1 MVTKKERD
9 TNKMDLK
16 EKIRLLTTADSS
28 GGTTS
33 KTQQQVRDEVLL
45 NKPSADDL
53 RKIEEGGFV
62 QETFFK
68 TVSGAVTQAKSKKK
82 KKKKNNQ
89 QQKQDINNSMNVDST
104 LSGTTTVS
112 RSAMTSASLPSTKE
126 VLLMNTDTSNEPLF
140 GALFTEPEDMR
151 KQHWIEKLMSI
162 RSRLA

>member
-1 MVTKKERD
+1 
-9 TNKMDLK
+9 MDLK
-16 EKIRLLTTADSS
+16 EKIRLLTTTDSS
-28 GGTTS
+28 GGGGSSS

-68 TVSGAVTQAKSKKK
+68 TVTGAVTQAKSKKK
-82 KKKKNNQ
+82 KKKKNQNNQ
-89 QQKQDINNSMNVDST
+89 LQQNNKLDLNNSMNIDSLAGASALT
-104 LSGTTTVS
+104 GAVG
-112 RSAMTSASLPSTKE
+112 SAMTSASLPSTKE
-126 VLLMNTDTSNEPLF
+126 LLLMNTDTSNEPLF
-140 GALFTEPEDMR
+140 GALFTEPEETR